1 MCSNLAQEIKKDEVQ
16 LRRDK
21 KIRIEEQQKKIDQK
35 LDSVKLR
42 S

>member
-1 MCSNLAQEIKKDEVQ
+1 MCSNLAQEIKQDEVQ